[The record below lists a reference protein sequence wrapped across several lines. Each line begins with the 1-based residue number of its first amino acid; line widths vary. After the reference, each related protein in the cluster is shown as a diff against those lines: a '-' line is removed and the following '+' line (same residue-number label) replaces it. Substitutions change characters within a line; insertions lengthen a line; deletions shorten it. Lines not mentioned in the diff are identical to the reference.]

1 MKIVN
6 QFRALKE
13 TRLIFDTYRFNGQKF
28 AASVFS
34 DCVICAD
41 DKNLLKMLRK
51 HAFTFANSLQS
62 FPPEMLPEWREFLI
76 ELINGA
82 IEEKARSYDSDG
94 YPEWADESQQLI
106 AHTRIGKCANFYIL
120 RRLIM
125 DGIDRLPIVA
135 SFASDCANIVAVGKM
150 LPNITRDIVE
160 SGNITGGVI
169 HWLNLAEIYTRRYQ
183 GRPLYQRE
191 KYPELIAHLAKYKCA
206 SKDDWK
212 LFNTKTVDRN
222 SAAYAHTTY
231 FLTRIARGDLHLAA
245 TFLCDN
251 IGTIA
256 QFCYM
261 YNKAE
266 LSFWFEKSV
275 KLAALVLNEELNMN
289 SEIQQ
294 TAKPEATPKL
304 ADLGRKLGDLLKE
317 SPKKLNRMHERS
329 IEKDIDELITNLK
342 QTREQLSRMR
352 DAAAKLRATINK
364 SKKLI
369 ADWEC

>member
-1 MKIVN
+1 MASIVK

-28 AASVFS
+28 AASIVN
-34 DCVICAD
+34 DCIICAD
-41 DKNLLKMLRK
+41 DKKLLEMLRK
-51 HAFTFANSLQS
+51 HAFALVNSLQS
-62 FPPEMLPEWREFLI
+62 FPPEMLSEWREFLI
-76 ELINGA
+76 ELINDVTA
-82 IEEKARSYDSDG
+82 EKARSYDSDG
-94 YPEWADESQQLI
+94 YPEWTDESQQLI
-106 AHTRIGKCANFYIL
+106 AHARISGCANFYIL

-125 DGIDRLPIVA
+125 DGIDRLPVVA
-135 SFASDCANIVAVGKM
+135 SFASDCANIIAVGKM

-160 SGNITGGVI
+160 SGKITGDVI
-169 HWLNLAEIYTRRYQ
+169 HWFNLAEIYTRRYQ
-183 GRPLYQRE
+183 GRALYNRE

-206 SKDDWK
+206 SKDVWK
-212 LFNTKTVDRN
+212 LFYTKTVDRN
-222 SAAYAHTTY
+222 SVAYAHTVY

-251 IGTIA
+251 IDTIA

-275 KLAALVLNEELNMN
+275 KLAAFVLKEEKEMN
-289 SEIQQ
+289 SKIQQ
-294 TAKPEATPKL
+294 TAKPVVS

-317 SPKKLNRMHERS
+317 SPEKLNRMTERV
-329 IEKDIDELITNLK
+329 IEKDIDELEANIK
-342 QTREQLSRMR
+342 QIREQMTQLR
-352 DAAAKLRATINK
+352 DAAANLRATIAK

>member
-1 MKIVN
+1 MT
-6 QFRALKE
+6 A
-13 TRLIFDTYRFNGQKF
+13 
-28 AASVFS
+28 
-34 DCVICAD
+34 
-41 DKNLLKMLRK
+41 
-51 HAFTFANSLQS
+51 
-62 FPPEMLPEWREFLI
+62 
-76 ELINGA
+76 
-82 IEEKARSYDSDG
+82 EKARSYDSDG

-106 AHTRIGKCANFYIL
+106 AHTRIGKRANFFIL

-125 DGIDRLPIVA
+125 DGISRLPIVA
-135 SFASDCANIVAVGKM
+135 SFASDCKNIVAVGKM
-150 LPNITRDIVE
+150 LPNIMRDLIEKNSAVT
-160 SGNITGGVI
+160 NVVL
-169 HWLNLAEIYTRRYQ
+169 WLNLVEIYTRQYQ
-183 GRPLYQRE
+183 GRALYHRE

-206 SKDDWK
+206 SKDVWK
-212 LFNTKTVDRN
+212 LFYTKTVDRN
-222 SAAYAHTTY
+222 SVAYAHTVY

-266 LSFWFEKSV
+266 LSLWFEKSV
-275 KLAALVLNEELNMN
+275 KLAALVPNEETEMN
-289 SEIQQ
+289 SKIQQ
-294 TAKPEATPKL
+294 IKKPVVS

-317 SPKKLNRMHERS
+317 SPEKLNRMTERV

-342 QTREQLSRMR
+342 QAREQLAQMR